1 MPASLHFKEL
11 LRKLNEHQVK
21 YLIVGAYAVMNYT
34 EPRYTKDL
42 DVWVEPTRENA
53 ERVFQALADF
63 GAPMSEVTVEDFAN
77 PDLIFQIG
85 IAPHRIDVIM
95 GVKGL
100 NFVEA
105 WPRRVETEFEDE
117 TINLVCKADLMVSK
131 QAAGR
136 PQDLIDLDQLRKSN
150 EVLKDTD
157 SK

>member
-11 LRKLNEHQVK
+11 LRSFNEHKVR
-21 YLIVGAYAVMNYT
+21 YLVVGAYAVMNYT

-42 DVWVEPTRENA
+42 DLWVEPAPDNA
-53 ERVFQALADF
+53 QLVFRALADF
-63 GAPMSEVTVEDFAN
+63 GVPMGEVTVEDFTN

-100 NFVEA
+100 NFAEA
-105 WPRRVETEFEDE
+105 WTRRTETIFENE
-117 TINLVCKADLMVSK
+117 TINLICKADLMISK

-136 PQDLIDLDQLRKSN
+136 PQDLIDLDRLRKSD
-150 EVLKDTD
+150 EVKI
-157 SK
+157 